1 MEEEEAL
8 IVVNHQVSVPKH
20 IYLSG
25 PCHLHAL
32 ALDLTAAFEVERAR
46 GSVLNNRQEI
56 LSFNRLNNR
65 VVNLLKAYS
74 LAGTGDWRQ
83 YAAWNEHSYL
93 RHLLWATE
101 EFEILLLCWV
111 PGQTSRVHTHA
122 DSHCWFTVLAGEV
135 RETQYQPFTGEEG
148 VSKASLHAAGGGVM
162 DLVPTGIMNNT
173 VGDVAYIND
182 RIAMHSVG
190 CWPREH
196 LNLAED
202 VRRSERDVMRTAL
215 ACTLHIYSPP
225 IRRAK
230 ALEGGKFMDC
240 IPGFF
245 SRHSICAGSDPT
257 KPSALGKAQLPR

>member
-1 MEEEEAL
+1 MEEEDAL
-8 IVVNHQVSVPKH
+8 ILVKRQVSIPKH
-20 IYLSG
+20 IYLPG
-25 PCHLHAL
+25 PCHLPAL
-32 ALDLTAAFEVERAR
+32 ASDLTAAFEVERAR
-46 GSVLNNRQEI
+46 GAVLNNRQEI
-56 LSFNRLNNR
+56 VSFKRLNDR
-65 VVNLLKAYS
+65 VVELLKAYS

-101 EFEILLLCWV
+101 EFEIMLLCWL

-122 DSHCWFTVLAGEV
+122 DSHCWFAVLAGEV
-135 RETQYQPFTGEEG
+135 RETQYRPFAGEER
-148 VSKASLHAAGGGVM
+148 VSEASLHAAADGVM
-162 DLVPTGIMNNT
+162 DLVPTGIINNS

-190 CWPREH
+190 CCARAH
-196 LNLAED
+196 TNLTED
-202 VRRSERDVMRTAL
+202 VRRPEQDVMRTAL

-245 SRHSICAGSDPT
+245 SRHSICVGSDPT
-257 KPSALGKAQLPR
+257 KPAAIAKA